1 MKRPIESCI
10 NRLFYGPSSR
20 YQNLSNNE
28 VKSDSYKIVA
38 FQKLAIVTLALP
50 LCGFIFC
57 VLWSM
62 LYNFIDST
70 STHCNVPNYLPSV
83 SASIGSYSPQKYV
96 WRLTVA
102 LHSAPRYLVA
112 FAYYKVFH
120 ASNFLLTINCAEI
133 SSLLGLT
140 IISSTENF
148 GIFNST
154 IIILAVVS
162 KSIFPC
168 SDPCLLFYRIYYFIF
183 YWKLIPPFARES
195 LVSI

>member
-10 NRLFYGPSSR
+10 NHLFYGPKSR

-28 VKSDSYKIVA
+28 VKSDSYKIVS

-62 LYNFIDST
+62 LYNFVDST

-120 ASNFLLTINCAEI
+120 ASNFLIIMNCAEI

-148 GIFNST
+148 GIFYST
-154 IIILAVVS
+154 NILAVVS
-162 KSIFPC
+162 KSIFHC